1 MTPVNKAK
9 IELLRAA
16 IREDLCML
24 AQTAEIAISYIDLP
38 RPDDGGLLY
47 SLRSVIG
54 HARIIASSAAQLRDI
69 RNPPDVI
76 TDTMV
81 TEAEIKREEHPP

>member
-1 MTPVNKAK
+1 MTPVVRAK
-9 IELLRAA
+9 IDLLRVA
-16 IREDLCML
+16 IREDIAML
-24 AQTAEIAISYIDLP
+24 AQTCEIASKYIDLP

-47 SLRSVIG
+47 SLRSVVG
-54 HARIIASSAAQLRDI
+54 HARIIAACARQLRDL

-81 TEAEIKREEHPP
+81 IDAELKREEKPP